1 MSICCWELLRDL
13 LEYLTG
19 LATGKTDC
27 HKTLSALLCQG
38 IATGAARSFHLTLTR
53 ETPNTVRVVR
63 GEGWKLRALSH
74 PKASPIEAPLKTA
87 APNSFR
93 AEREG
98 FLPVMG
104 VKPCLTSAWGF
115 AVTFGDSGFHHWV
128 VYTDTGVG
136 ECELSWSTETM
147 RRPATWRISCVVEG
161 GGIWE
166 GVETESITSLCKQCL
181 RRSPLSGRRVLI
193 CKLWFI
199 CLCLGL
205 LIYALS
211 CETW

>member
-13 LEYLTG
+13 LEYLTD

-27 HKTLSALLCQG
+27 HKPLSALLCQG
-38 IATGAARSFHLTLTR
+38 IATGGCEELPSDINMRNSQCCSCCLWWRL
-53 ETPNTVRVVR
+53 
-63 GEGWKLRALSH
+63 KIKALSH
-74 PKASPIEAPLKTA
+74 PKASPIEAPFKTA
-87 APNSFR
+87 APNSFQ

-115 AVTFGDSGFHHWV
+115 AVAFGDSGFHHWV
-128 VYTDTGVG
+128 VYLDTGVG

-161 GGIWE
+161 GSVWE
-166 GVETESITSLCKQCL
+166 GVETESITSPCKHCL
-181 RRSPLSGRRVLI
+181 KRSPLSGRRALI

-205 LIYALS
+205 FIYALS